1 MSEIPMVFIG
11 RETCDDLLV
20 AGNREWLVTN
30 GIGGYAMGAL
40 DSALDRGYHGL
51 LIAALQPPVGRMLL
65 AAKLDETA
73 AYMGQDYPLFV
84 NRWASGLVEPDGW
97 RYVQSFE
104 LEGMVPV
111 WTYAIADALIEK
123 RVWMRQHSNTTY
135 VQYRL
140 RRASAALTL
149 RLKALVTARDHHAF
163 TRPAELAMTVEAT
176 PQGLRILPGG
186 GAPPIYLLCRGANA
200 RAGGQWFDD
209 YYWNTEAYRGLHPIE
224 HLYLAGEF
232 EARLAP
238 GDTLTFVASTE
249 PDPLLDGEQALAE
262 RRLHEQQLL
271 DLAAPHLGAGM
282 SPAIRQLVL
291 AADQFVVKRPQAG
304 GGEGRSIIAGYPWF
318 GDWGRDTMIS
328 LPGLTLVT
336 GRPDVARDIL
346 LTFAHYVDRGMLP
359 NRFPDAGET
368 PEYNTIDATLWY
380 FEAIRAYVDATDD
393 ETMLGE
399 IYPVLSDII
408 DWHRRGTRYRI
419 KVDPEDGLLS
429 GGEAGV
435 QLTWM
440 DAKVDDWVVTPR
452 MGKPVEVNAL
462 WYNALRV
469 MAGFARRLGHDEAGA
484 QYDAWAE
491 QTRAGFRRF
500 WNPAAGCLFD
510 VLDGPAGDDPA
521 LRPNQILAVS
531 LPYSPLPAAQQRVV
545 VDICAHHLLTSH
557 GLRSLAPSQ
566 PGYIGHYGGPRRAR
580 DAAYHQGTVW
590 SWLIGPF
597 VSAHLRVYKDPA
609 TAASF
614 LTPLMYQV
622 RTHGLGTVSEILRRR
637 PAPPAPRLH
646 RPGLERGRGATG
658 VARDADVQRFV
669 VGASAPFLPPKSA
682 EALTTNAG
690 RTFVV
695 GASAPFASPQRA
707 EALATNQQYV
717 MPNGSSGR
725 ACWQQ

>member
-104 LEGMVPV
+104 LEGMVPL

-140 RRASAALTL
+140 RRASAVLTL

-163 TRPAELAMTVEAT
+163 TRPFELAMQVEAA
-176 PQGLRILPGG
+176 PQGLRVLPGG
-186 GAPPIYLLCRGANA
+186 GAPPFYLLCSQAKA
-200 RAGGQWFDD
+200 RAGGEWFHD

-249 PDPLLDGEQALAE
+249 PAPPLDGEQALAE
-262 RRLHEQQLL
+262 RRQHEQQLL

-282 SPAIRQLVL
+282 SPAVRQLVL
-291 AADQFVVKRPQAG
+291 AADQFVVRRPLAG

-368 PEYNTIDATLWY
+368 PEYNTVDATLWY
-380 FEAIRAYVDATDD
+380 FEAIRAYVAATDD
-393 ETMLGE
+393 EDLLRE
-399 IYPVLSDII
+399 VYPVLAEIV

-419 KVDPEDGLLS
+419 KVDPEDGLLY
-429 GGEAGV
+429 GGEPGV

-491 QTRAGFRRF
+491 QTRAGFHRF
-500 WNPAAGCLFD
+500 WNPAAGYLFD

-521 LRPNQILAVS
+521 LRPNQMLAVS
-531 LPYSPLPAAQQRVV
+531 LPHSPSPGGAAAGRGGRLRPAP
-545 VDICAHHLLTSH
+545 AH
-557 GLRSLAPSQ
+557 LARPAQ
-566 PGYIGHYGGPRRAR
+566 PGPRPAR
-580 DAAYHQGTVW
+580 LHR
-590 SWLIGPF
+590 P
-597 VSAHLRVYKDPA
+597 LRRA
-609 TAASF
+609 TAAARRRLSPGHGVE
-614 LTPLMYQV
+614 LADRPLRQ
-622 RTHGLGTVSEILRRR
+622 RPPAGLRGPGHGRLLPDPAAIPGAHPRSGHGQRDLRRR

-646 RPGLERGRGATG
+646 RPGLERGRGAAG
-658 VARDADVQRFV
+658 LARDEDVQRFV
-669 VGASAPFLPPKSA
+669 VGASAPFLLPRSA
-682 EALTTNAG
+682 EALTTN
-690 RTFVV
+690 
-695 GASAPFASPQRA
+695 QH
-707 EALATNQQYV
+707 YV
-717 MPNGSSGR
+717 MLSGSIGGPR
-725 ACWQQ
+725 WRRRFRIG